1 MSALERV
8 RFLIMSAEITA
19 EACKLLGAGICLR
32 HQDTLCRLLA
42 LRKPVWGQGFA
53 VSLEKCI
60 ENRSHG
66 CARAPRPREVLGW
79 NIGRKGS
86 MADS

>member
-1 MSALERV
+1 MRAAWDRDLPQASGYTLQ
-8 RFLIMSAEITA
+8 TA
-19 EACKLLGAGICLR
+19 GTQKTNLGQA
-32 HQDTLCRLLA
+32 
-42 LRKPVWGQGFA
+42 FA

-79 NIGRKGS
+79 NIGRKRS